1 MARIKALFRRVEA
14 MQVAGKQQQ
23 NNHNEHLHSDKTI
36 RIRDIEINILARTV
50 KVLGEAITLT
60 AKEFDLLYF
69 FAQHPGQVFT
79 RTQLL
84 DKVWGYGHDG
94 YEHTVNSHINR
105 LRAKVESKPAQPD
118 YILTAWGVGYK
129 FTEDV

>member
-1 MARIKALFRRVEA
+1 MARVKALFRRVEA
-14 MQVAGKQQQ
+14 MPAGNKRPDDNNGHKASEQQ
-23 NNHNEHLHSDKTI
+23 I
-36 RIRDIEINILARTV
+36 RVGNIEINILARTV
-50 KVLGEAITLT
+50 KVLEEAINLT
-60 AKEFDLLYF
+60 AKEFDLLLF

-79 RTQLL
+79 RAQLL

-105 LRAKVESKPAQPD
+105 LRAKIESNPAQPD

-129 FTEDV
+129 FTESV